1 MVKQKNLYLNFITFF
16 LALAFIITI
25 FNTLEFF
32 NQRSINQYSDW
43 LINYQGGFTRRGLI
57 GELLFQL
64 HIFTKLPLTLFLYFL
79 VFILYVIFFISFYLI
94 IKKIKIDFLDTL
106 IILSPVSFM
115 YTVME
120 QKVSGRKD
128 ILYLA
133 LLGIFILNL
142 KKINF
147 VNQKYFLILLITI
160 FSLTHSGFIFYSIFF
175 IFLFYM
181 INLKHGNKQ
190 IIIQLIPVFVSLAF
204 ILISL
209 TLFSTH
215 SLESV
220 SKICLSIEDYLPTC
234 GKGYIQTLAYGMKT
248 NLEANTLQWH
258 KPYYF
263 IFYFLAFL
271 VTYFPFFLKV
281 YYSKINYY
289 KNNLFLFFLFCTLAT
304 FPLYII
310 GADYGR
316 YLYLGYI
323 SSILI
328 YYHLISLEIIKTN
341 YVLNFLGKFKYKYFF
356 ATMIIIFYGFTFTVP
371 HCCGNN
377 FKFLY
382 SKFINNIKKY

>member
-133 LLGIFILNL
+133 LLGIFILKFL
-142 KKINF
+142 
-147 VNQKYFLILLITI
+147 VLVCLLIL
-160 FSLTHSGFIFYSIFF
+160 SFF
-175 IFLFYM
+175 F
-181 INLKHGNKQ
+181 
-190 IIIQLIPVFVSLAF
+190 VFV
-204 ILISL
+204 
-209 TLFSTH
+209 
-215 SLESV
+215 LESWKLLRSMRV
-220 SKICLSIEDYLPTC
+220 
-234 GKGYIQTLAYGMKT
+234 
-248 NLEANTLQWH
+248 
-258 KPYYF
+258 
-263 IFYFLAFL
+263 
-271 VTYFPFFLKV
+271 
-281 YYSKINYY
+281 
-289 KNNLFLFFLFCTLAT
+289 
-304 FPLYII
+304 
-310 GADYGR
+310 
-316 YLYLGYI
+316 
-323 SSILI
+323 
-328 YYHLISLEIIKTN
+328 
-341 YVLNFLGKFKYKYFF
+341 
-356 ATMIIIFYGFTFTVP
+356 FT
-371 HCCGNN
+371 
-377 FKFLY
+377 
-382 SKFINNIKKY
+382 